1 MATFSAYIL
10 GLDPKMIKDQPVASR
25 MKVLNLSL
33 LLLLPVIVWFI
44 SGLLI
49 ACELMGASL
58 TTGLITGSVCALV
71 IFIIDRSFIT
81 AFGQTNTN
89 WMFALRIVFALLSGI
104 LGSTAL
110 DTTIFKEDIKSYQA
124 RTAKADYEAEKES
137 FMLKKTPELTT
148 AEEYVKQSSIAFDEA
163 RQGYMDEMNGK
174 GSGIPGK
181 GDVADAKE
189 IVMKDAKAI
198 QVKAKQE
205 LDTLNAQLE
214 REAHLHAA
222 TLSAKGANTLLEKV
236 KDLHD
241 FAFQDKISGAFYLLF
256 FFLVL
261 MVETMLIFFKMG
273 AGSTVL
279 EEAILAEENIR
290 RQKLLAMKREQDRYD
305 RAVGIMGEE
314 SYREVV
320 RLTRGN

>member
-1 MATFSAYIL
+1 MTNFSAYIL

-81 AFGQTNTN
+81 AFGQTNTK

-110 DTTIFKEDIKSYQA
+110 DTTIFKEDIKSYQEK
-124 RTAKADYEAEKES
+124 TAQADYQAEKDS
-137 FMLKKTPELTT
+137 FMLNKKPKLIA
-148 AEEYVKQSSIAFDEA
+148 AEEYLRQSSIAFDEA
-163 RQGYMDEMNGK
+163 RQGYMDEMDGK

-189 IVMKDAKAI
+189 IVMKDAKAT
-198 QVKAKQE
+198 QLKAKQE

-222 TLSAKGANTLLEKV
+222 TLSSKGANTLLEKV

-241 FAFQDKISGAFYLLF
+241 FAFQDRTSGFFYALF
-256 FFLVL
+256 FLLVL
-261 MVETMLIFFKMG
+261 MIETMLIFFKMG